1 MSDLEFQRELS
12 PNQLREA
19 LLLLDGTAGVKVQK
33 LEVGDLSPAEEVDP
47 GADQPSTTIAT
58 QDRLPV
64 EGPQQR
70 TKHRNLV
77 VFWGLGIA
85 AAAILTL
92 LSWSERAPTT
102 TPPPGIAH
110 EQHPNQPAAQLTKT
124 ASPAPAVADHP
135 PDQSRGGSGRLA
147 SKPEVAGSSPVGH
160 AGRDNDQAAEKDAAN
175 SASGIPYEA
184 QTATV
189 AAAAL
194 RQAWWDERSGRGP
207 KKLSRHARAVRFAA
221 ERKQSW
227 RHHWQARAEFNRGEC
242 FFFLC
247 LPWQTRR
254 VSYEPPRNLNQ

>member
-19 LLLLDGTAGVKVQK
+19 LLLLDSTVGEKVQK
-33 LEVGDLSPAEEVDP
+33 LEVGDLSPAEGVDP
-47 GADQPSTTIAT
+47 GADQPSTTIAA
-58 QDRLPV
+58 QDRLPM

-70 TKHRNLV
+70 TKHRNLA

-92 LSWSERAPTT
+92 LSWSERAPT
-102 TPPPGIAH
+102 PPPLPGIAH
-110 EQHPNQPAAQLTKT
+110 EQHPNQPPAQLAKT
-124 ASPAPAVADHP
+124 ASPAPTIADHP
-135 PDQSRGGSGRLA
+135 VDQSRDGSGRLA
-147 SKPEVAGSSPVGH
+147 SKEVAGSSPVGH
-160 AGRDNDQAAEKDAAN
+160 AGRDNDHAAENYAAN

-189 AAAAL
+189 ATAAV
-194 RQAWWDERSGRGP
+194 RQAWWDERARRKP
-207 KKLSRHARAVRFAA
+207 KKLSRHAWTVRVAA

-227 RHHWQARAEFNRGEC
+227 RHHWQARAEFDRGEC

-247 LPWQTRR
+247 LPWQTRP
-254 VSYEPPRNLNQ
+254 VSYEPPRSQNQ